1 MKLRPRPMIPAV
13 TCYPCICCFAAGGKL
28 LNQGLNNPMS
38 IRSAAGLLLEVLFVL
53 FGAEELLEFL
63 GI

>member
-1 MKLRPRPMIPAV
+1 MKLQARPMIPAV
-13 TCYPCICCFAAGGKL
+13 TCHPFNCCFASGGKL
-28 LNQGLNNPMS
+28 LNQDLNNPMS